1 MTKGITKEDYESL
14 RRENRQL
21 EYRLRKYQQILAIG
35 GESELSGLVD
45 QYISMGNKQLKR
57 IATEINIGDFETNQL
72 QEAIR
77 LIEYLS
83 SVQKE
88 LRSFIT
94 MHTEGIELSRPI
106 LQKLETVTGE
116 LIDMLSDRTRYL
128 TLDDAHLEELHGIL
142 LRVREV
148 VADYFMEMGEAS

>member
-1 MTKGITKEDYESL
+1 MAKGITQEDYESL

-57 IATEINIGDFETNQL
+57 FATEINIGDFETNQL

>member
-1 MTKGITKEDYESL
+1 MAKGITQEDYESL

-21 EYRLRKYQQILAIG
+21 EYRLRKYQQILSIG

-45 QYISMGNKQLKR
+45 QYISTSNKQLKR
-57 IATEINIGDFETNQL
+57 IATEINIGDFETSQL

-94 MHTEGIELSRPI
+94 MHTEGLELSRRPM
-106 LQKLETVTGE
+106 LQKLEAVTGA
-116 LIDMLSDRTRYL
+116 LIEMLSDRTRYL
-128 TLDDAHLEELHGIL
+128 TLDDVHLEELHGIL

-148 VADYFMEMGEAS
+148 IADCFMGIGEA

>member
-1 MTKGITKEDYESL
+1 MAKGITQEDYESL

-94 MHTEGIELSRPI
+94 MHTEGIEISRPI

-128 TLDDAHLEELHGIL
+128 TLDDAHLEELHEIL

>member
-1 MTKGITKEDYESL
+1 
-14 RRENRQL
+14 
-21 EYRLRKYQQILAIG
+21 
-35 GESELSGLVD
+35 
-45 QYISMGNKQLKR
+45 MGNKQLKR

-106 LQKLETVTGE
+106 LQKLEAVTGE

>member
-1 MTKGITKEDYESL
+1 MAKGITQEDYESL

-106 LQKLETVTGE
+106 LQKLEAVTGE

>member
-1 MTKGITKEDYESL
+1 MAKGITQEDYESL

-45 QYISMGNKQLKR
+45 QYISTSNKQLKR
-57 IATEINIGDFETNQL
+57 IATEINIGDFETSQL

-94 MHTEGIELSRPI
+94 MHTEGLELSRPM

-116 LIDMLSDRTRYL
+116 LVDMLSDRTRYL

-148 VADYFMEMGEAS
+148 IADCFMGIGEA